1 MDLAKE
7 LKMDP
12 DFLKKRIKWG
22 ILGVGGPASVIA
34 LLVYLNRGGLHY
46 IAVHYI
52 TFYIVNYI
60 TLHYIALH
68 SITLHLNRG
77 GSGSIGAT
85 SSIIIHHNDVTK
97 T

>member
-12 DFLKKRIKWG
+12 DFLKKRIKWM

-52 TFYIVNYI
+52 T
-60 TLHYIALH
+60 
-68 SITLHLNRG
+68 SQ
-77 GSGSIGAT
+77 
-85 SSIIIHHNDVTK
+85 
-97 T
+97 